1 LKNFQI
7 KAKFTPLKLINL
19 PPMSNNHH
27 LLFSLSIISLLT
39 VACGIL
45 HTILSGS
52 AADSAPVIMAG
63 MKINPPID
71 IPASKVKGEQ
81 TIVLAGGCFWGVEAV
96 FENLKGVSNVV
107 SGYSGGTA
115 ETANYDA
122 VSNGTTGHAEA
133 VKITYDPQQ
142 ISLGKLLKIHFLIA
156 HDPTQVN
163 RQEPDSG
170 TQYRSAIFFN
180 NSEQQKVA
188 KAYIDRLNKAH
199 VFTAPIATQVV
210 PLTKFYAAEEY
221 HQNFIVRNPTQGY
234 IVRFDLPKLAQLRQ
248 QFPNLIKKS

>member
-1 LKNFQI
+1 MMPHNYR
-7 KAKFTPLKLINL
+7 
-19 PPMSNNHH
+19 
-27 LLFSLSIISLLT
+27 LLFSFS
-39 VACGIL
+39 
-45 HTILSGS
+45 ILSLIAVSCGVPNTVFSSS
-52 AADSAPVIMAG
+52 AADLAPEIAAR
-63 MKINPPID
+63 MKIDPPID
-71 IPASKVKGEQ
+71 IPIAKVKGEQ

-115 ETANYDA
+115 ATANYDT
-122 VSNGTTGHAEA
+122 VSHGTTDHAEA

-142 ISLGKLLKIHFLIA
+142 ISLGKLLKVYFLIA

-180 NSEQQKVA
+180 NPEQQKVA

-199 VFTAPIATQVV
+199 VFTAPIATQLV
-210 PLTKFYAAEEY
+210 PLVNFYAAEEY
-221 HQNFIVRNPTQGY
+221 HQNFIDRNPTQAY

-248 QFPNLIKKS
+248 QFPDLIKKS

>member
-1 LKNFQI
+1 MIFHNYR
-7 KAKFTPLKLINL
+7 
-19 PPMSNNHH
+19 
-27 LLFSLSIISLLT
+27 LLFICSILSLVA
-39 VACGIL
+39 VACGVPN
-45 HTILSGS
+45 TILSSS
-52 AADSAPVIMAG
+52 AADSETVITAG

-71 IPASKVKGEQ
+71 LPAAKVKGEQ

-115 ETANYDA
+115 ATANYDT
-122 VSNGTTGHAEA
+122 VSHGTTDHAEA

-142 ISLGKLLKIHFLIA
+142 ISLGKLLKVYFLIA

-163 RQEPDSG
+163 RQEPDNG

-180 NSEQQKVA
+180 NPEQQKVA

-199 VFTAPIATQVV
+199 VFTKPIATQVV
-210 PLTKFYAAEEY
+210 SLTKFYAAEEY
-221 HQNFIVRNPTQGY
+221 HQNFIVRNPTQAY

-248 QFPNLIKKS
+248 RFPDLIKKS

>member
-1 LKNFQI
+1 MI
-7 KAKFTPLKLINL
+7 S
-19 PPMSNNHH
+19 SNYR
-27 LLFSLSIISLLT
+27 LLFICSILSLVT
-39 VACGIL
+39 VACGMPT
-45 HTILSGS
+45 TILSSS
-52 AADSAPVIMAG
+52 AADSETVIAAG
-63 MKINPPID
+63 MKIDPPID
-71 IPASKVKGEQ
+71 LPSAKVKGEQ

-115 ETANYDA
+115 ATANYDTI
-122 VSNGTTGHAEA
+122 SHGTTDHAES

-142 ISLGKLLKIHFLIA
+142 ISLGKLLKVYFLIA

-163 RQEPDSG
+163 RQEPDNG

-180 NSEQQKVA
+180 NSEQQKIA

-199 VFTAPIATQVV
+199 VFTAPIATQLV
-210 PLTKFYAAEEY
+210 PLVKFYAAEEY
-221 HQNFIVRNPTQGY
+221 HQNFIDRNPTQAY

-248 QFPNLIKKS
+248 RFPDLIKKS